1 MNEDYKT
8 ILADFKREYG
18 INLWEEMDDLPP
30 DVFYDLLSELSAEAG
45 LVNLIHIRKT
55 ENQDELNKFNKAQ
68 RQIRK
73 NWRKRD
79 DIKRQLRI
87 KSDQQFTKTFQENFR

>member
-1 MNEDYKT
+1 
-8 ILADFKREYG
+8 
-18 INLWEEMDDLPP
+18 MDDLPP
-30 DVFYDLLSELSAEAG
+30 STFYDLLVELSANSS

-55 ENQDELNKFNKAQ
+55 ENQDELSKFNSSQ
-68 RQIRK
+68 IQIRK

-87 KSDQQFTKTFQENFR
+87 RSEQQFAKQFKENFG